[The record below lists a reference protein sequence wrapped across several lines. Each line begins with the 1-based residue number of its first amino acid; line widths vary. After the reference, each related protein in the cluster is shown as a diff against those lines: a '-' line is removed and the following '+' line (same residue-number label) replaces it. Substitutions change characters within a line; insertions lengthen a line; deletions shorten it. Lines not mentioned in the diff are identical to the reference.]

1 MVPLRSK
8 CQRIRGPSSLSATQ
22 TQPPAPTSSTTFR
35 LRLPVQP
42 RLNPAHCPWFPQDC
56 WVRLLGSDGVGR
68 SEPKQPSVASI
79 ESRWERSN
87 NVPRIFL
94 SPRMLMHILPDFF
107 DFAFTVEMLVR
118 IPAEADHDS
127 CLILNVTCRPLHR
140 ESSSLCKVPPRSSSP
155 RTRYRPN
162 VTF

>member
-1 MVPLRSK
+1 
-8 CQRIRGPSSLSATQ
+8 
-22 TQPPAPTSSTTFR
+22 
-35 LRLPVQP
+35 
-42 RLNPAHCPWFPQDC
+42 
-56 WVRLLGSDGVGR
+56 VRLLGSDGVGR

-118 IPAEADHDS
+118 IPAEADQFLPDFE
-127 CLILNVTCRPLHR
+127 CNL
-140 ESSSLCKVPPRSSSP
+140 SP
-155 RTRYRPN
+155 VASRKQLF
-162 VTF
+162 V